1 MRPFYVYMWTMFL
14 KSVTKTCRDPPTD
27 NTISGLSYNIT
38 DPVWCRQCQ
47 FSELVQC
54 TIIMYNNDT
63 ATGKSLIMLS
73 VIFLFYSYFHAFYS
87 QDTYIGKICALN
99 IHLQHISVIY
109 QQFNWNYC
117 FSASIAGPPWPRR
130 ATTPAPGTP
139 ATSARPRWEINIY
152 SLNKYT

>member
-1 MRPFYVYMWTMFL
+1 MCTCEPCFWKVLPRPV
-14 KSVTKTCRDPPTD
+14 VTPLPIILS
-27 NTISGLSYNIT
+27 TISGLSYNIT

-54 TIIMYNNDT
+54 TIIMYNNDDT
-63 ATGKSLIMLS
+63 ATGTSLIMLS
-73 VIFLFYSYFHAFYS
+73 VLFLISILISMYFIHK
-87 QDTYIGKICALN
+87 TPIGKICALN

-139 ATSARPRWEINIY
+139 VTSARPRWEK
-152 SLNKYT
+152 KYIFPE